1 MDNLLKRSFYP
12 SILQLQNRRYLNT
25 AGNVLIYVVVLM
37 LIFGALGVVMV
48 SMFTS
53 STSSTVT
60 RNDTR
65 RALYMAES
73 GMRYAFSEIR
83 KADFDEDFII
93 NTLNT
98 TTYTV
103 NNPTSFTIN
112 VFSPWFGADGTT
124 NNSGAG
130 SLPLLVPIG
139 TVPIGYTIPV
149 PPDSIYAIN
158 FEFVGLNPTEGG
170 RAVISG
176 YSIPPPT
183 PPPDTLTLNLGDDFY
198 ASPDERIAFAV
209 QPLTD
214 QTVTDG
220 GNLDLP
226 LQTQFFF
233 PKWAGAISIQR
244 NDYFYEERKEIPE
257 GAPTKVVLTN
267 LSKRPESVWNLPV
280 TAADDWVILS
290 PRNYMVVPTGTSDS
304 VNYGGDYLF
313 GKVIYDSSLIMPG
326 SRKPDITA
334 DDLTSNLSEQ
344 ETDTRFFEVDTI
356 LDELTIGGGGSDE
369 FGSAFFDADMSI
381 GGDQDYRHHLYS
393 AQQGFRC
400 ART

>member
-1 MDNLLKRSFYP
+1 MENFLKKSFYP
-12 SILQLQNRRYLNT
+12 PVLQLLNRRYLNT

-48 SMFTS
+48 SIFTS
-53 STSSTVT
+53 STASTVT

-65 RALYMAES
+65 RAIYMAES
-73 GMRYAFSEIR
+73 GMRYAFSELLNE
-83 KADFDEDFII
+83 DFDEDFII
-93 NTLNT
+93 YTLNT

-103 NNPTSFTIN
+103 NNPGSFTIN

-139 TVPIGYTIPV
+139 TVPVGYTIPV

-170 RAVISG
+170 RAVLSG
-176 YSIPPPT
+176 YSIPARP
-183 PPPDTLTLNLGDDFY
+183 PPPDTLTLNLSDDFY

-214 QTVTDG
+214 QTVTEG

-226 LQTQFFF
+226 LQTRFFF

-290 PRNYMVVPTGTSDS
+290 PRNYMVVPTGISDITS
-304 VNYGGDYLF
+304 YGGDYLF
-313 GKVIYDSSLIMPG
+313 GKGI
-326 SRKPDITA
+326 
-334 DDLTSNLSEQ
+334 
-344 ETDTRFFEVDTI
+344 
-356 LDELTIGGGGSDE
+356 
-369 FGSAFFDADMSI
+369 
-381 GGDQDYRHHLYS
+381 
-393 AQQGFRC
+393 
-400 ART
+400 

>member
-290 PRNYMVVPTGTSDS
+290 PRNYAHR
-304 VNYGGDYLF
+304 
-313 GKVIYDSSLIMPG
+313 I
-326 SRKPDITA
+326 R
-334 DDLTSNLSEQ
+334 
-344 ETDTRFFEVDTI
+344 
-356 LDELTIGGGGSDE
+356 
-369 FGSAFFDADMSI
+369 
-381 GGDQDYRHHLYS
+381 
-393 AQQGFRC
+393 
-400 ART
+400 